1 MKLTKIFAALTCI
14 VIILAAC
21 SSSKQEVIGF
31 WVNSKKPVLGTKR
44 SMFIIVLAPNLNT
57 RNVVETDLKAAA
69 EKRGIKVATSIE
81 TLGAMNVG
89 KDFPADA
96 ILAKVKALGLES
108 IFTVALKDVK
118 TESHYVQSSQSFYN
132 PMSSYGYYG
141 NFGSYYGNYWA
152 PGMGMGIAAPGVVMS
167 TGMSTYTPGYTQEK
181 KTFYIESNLYETA
194 TQELLLSMQSKAV
207 DPETVNKASKQ
218 FTEQLV
224 KELNAEIKLRK

>member
-1 MKLTKIFAALTCI
+1 MKLTKLLAGITCLI
-14 VIILAAC
+14 MILSAC

-31 WVNSKKPVLGTKR
+31 WVSSKKPVLGTKR
-44 SMFIIVLAPNLNT
+44 SMFIMVLAQNLNN
-57 RNVVETDLKAAA
+57 RNVVESDLKAAA

-96 ILAKVKALGLES
+96 ILAKVKELGLES

-118 TESHYVQSSQSFYN
+118 TESHYVKSSESFYN
-132 PMSSYGYYG
+132 PVSTYGYYG

-194 TQELLLSMQSKAV
+194 TQELLLSLQSKAV
-207 DPETVNKASKQ
+207 DPESINKASKQ

>member
-1 MKLTKIFAALTCI
+1 MKSIKLIAAITCI
-14 VIILAAC
+14 VLIFSAC
-21 SSSKQEVIGF
+21 SSSKQDVIGF

-44 SMFIIVLAPNLNT
+44 SMFIMVLAQDLNA

-69 EKRGIKVATSIE
+69 EKRGIKVYTSIE

-89 KDFPADA
+89 KNFPADV
-96 ILAKVKALGLES
+96 ILAKVKELQLES

-118 TESHYVQSSQSFYN
+118 TESHYVQSSQSYYN

-141 NFGSYYGNYWA
+141 NFGSYYGNFWA
-152 PGMGMGIAAPGVVMS
+152 PGVGMGIAAPGVVMS
-167 TGMSTYTPGYTQEK
+167 TGMSTYTPGYTKEK

-207 DPETVNKASKQ
+207 DPETIHKASKQ
-218 FTEQLV
+218 FTEKLV
-224 KELNAEIKLRK
+224 QELNAEIKLRK

>member
-1 MKLTKIFAALTCI
+1 MKLIKIVAAITCI
-14 VIILAAC
+14 VLIFSC
-21 SSSKQEVIGF
+21 SSSKQDVIGF
-31 WVNSKKPVLGTKR
+31 WVNSKKSVLGAKR
-44 SMFIIVLAPNLNT
+44 SMFIIVLAQDLNA

-69 EKRGIKVATSIE
+69 EKRGIKVYTSIE

-89 KDFPADA
+89 KNFPADA
-96 ILAKVKALGLES
+96 ILTKVKELQLET

-132 PMSSYGYYG
+132 PMSNYGYYG

-167 TGMSTYTPGYTQEK
+167 TGMSTYTPGYTKEK

-207 DPETVNKASKQ
+207 DPETINKASKQ
-218 FTEQLV
+218 FTEKLV

>member
-1 MKLTKIFAALTCI
+1 MKSIKFIAAISCLVILLTS
-14 VIILAAC
+14 C

-44 SMFIIVLAPNLNT
+44 SMFIMVLAQNLNT

-118 TESHYVQSSQSFYN
+118 TESHYVQSSQTFYN

-141 NFGSYYGNYWA
+141 SFGSYYGNFYGG
-152 PGMGMGIAAPGVVMS
+152 GMGMGIAAPGIVMS
-167 TGMSTYTPGYTQEK
+167 TGMSNYTPGYTTEK

-194 TQELLLSMQSKAV
+194 TQDLLLSMQSKAI

>member
-1 MKLTKIFAALTCI
+1 MKSIKLVAALTCF
-14 VIILAAC
+14 IIIFSAC

-31 WVNSKKPVLGTKR
+31 WVNSKKPVLGAKR
-44 SMFIIVLAPNLNT
+44 SMFIIVLAQNLNS
-57 RNVVETDLKAAA
+57 RNVVEADLKAAA

-96 ILAKVKALGLES
+96 ILAKVKELGLES

-118 TESHYVQSSQSFYN
+118 TESHYVQSSQTFYN
-132 PMSSYGYYG
+132 PISIYGYYG
-141 NFGSYYGNYWA
+141 NFGSYYGNFYGG
-152 PGMGMGIAAPGVVMS
+152 GMGMGIAAPGVVMS
-167 TGMSTYTPGYTQEK
+167 TGMSNYTPGYTTEK

-207 DPETVNKASKQ
+207 DPETINKASKQ